1 MGMRRTPFQVDE
13 WFHCYNRG
21 IDKRTVFEQ
30 PANYERFVQ
39 LLCLI
44 NSEKILRRS
53 DMLSHSTDEIMGIPR
68 AKPLVSIGA
77 YCLMPNHFHLL
88 LREIKAGGIARFMQ
102 RLGTAYTMYFNV
114 RNERTGN
121 LFTKPFRS
129 RHVGEDRYFQRVV
142 NYIHCNPAELF
153 EHGWKKGNVKN
164 MDKLERMLRQYR
176 YSSLADYA
184 GDKRSLSAILGQDGF
199 DAWDP
204 VTPTKMLE
212 DYRAYYADKSM
223 DDAGI

>member
-1 MGMRRTPFQVDE
+1 
-13 WFHCYNRG
+13 
-21 IDKRTVFEQ
+21 
-30 PANYERFVQ
+30 
-39 LLCLI
+39 
-44 NSEKILRRS
+44 
-53 DMLSHSTDEIMGIPR
+53 MLSHSTDEIMGIPR

-212 DYRAYYADKSM
+212 DYRAYYADISM